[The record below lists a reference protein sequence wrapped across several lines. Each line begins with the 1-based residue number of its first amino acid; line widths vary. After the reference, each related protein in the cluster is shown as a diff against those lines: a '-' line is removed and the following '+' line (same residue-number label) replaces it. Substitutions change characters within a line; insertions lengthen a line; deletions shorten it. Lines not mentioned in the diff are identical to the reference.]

1 MVPGFIGP
9 GILHAYNAT
18 NLGDELYNSNQAA
31 GSRDTLD
38 AWLKFSVPVVANGEV
53 FVASDSELTIYGLLP
68 NPPGGSMA
76 DAAIS
81 ASVSLAGGPS
91 TPAPATITSEKGI
104 ISSPTAFSD
113 ASKSLDPYFVG
124 AQAPN
129 GFSSNL
135 SIGVVPAQPGSVPR
149 GPLFVAKAKPAVT
162 NAVVGQPLVN
172 LRARVVND
180 IGSVGRLHGE
190 NGGGSVGKSGMIDR
204 PLGSRLGSAPKRV
217 DNPSDTKPSGSPLR
231 CVVLQVSFTPTARRP
246 VDPGLLKA
254 MGDAIAHRG
263 PDAEGFWTEPG
274 VGLAHRRLSII
285 DLEGGDQPIGNED
298 GSIQVVFNGE
308 IYNYQEL
315 RRRLEGRGH
324 RFRTKSDTEVL
335 VHLYEEHGV
344 GSGRAAARHVRLRP
358 LGPEPEGAGAGPR
371 PPGPQAALHLS

>member
-1 MVPGFIGP
+1 MGHYSASADTDIQSLVNIFPNSGQTGGNFSSPVYFDGYIYFASTSYNVTAFQLTNGLLSTAPTSESSEVYGYRGGTMSISANGNSNGILWTLQSESSGMVPGFIGP

-91 TPAPATITSEKGI
+91 TPAPATITSAKGI

-113 ASKSLDPYFVG
+113 ASTSLDPYFVG
-124 AQAPN
+124 AQAPS

-149 GPLFVAKAKPAVT
+149 GPLFVAKTKPAVT

-190 NGGGSVGKSGMIDR
+190 NGGGLSAN
-204 PLGSRLGSAPKRV
+204 LG
-217 DNPSDTKPSGSPLR
+217 
-231 CVVLQVSFTPTARRP
+231 
-246 VDPGLLKA
+246 
-254 MGDAIAHRG
+254 
-263 PDAEGFWTEPG
+263 
-274 VGLAHRRLSII
+274 
-285 DLEGGDQPIGNED
+285 
-298 GSIQVVFNGE
+298 
-308 IYNYQEL
+308 
-315 RRRLEGRGH
+315 
-324 RFRTKSDTEVL
+324 
-335 VHLYEEHGV
+335 
-344 GSGRAAARHVRLRP
+344 
-358 LGPEPEGAGAGPR
+358 
-371 PPGPQAALHLS
+371 